1 MKTYILENQG
11 KGTVSIQ
18 PEQLKKI
25 AGATTSSEG
34 TTGDLTL

>member
-18 PEQLKKI
+18 TEQLKKI
-25 AGATTSSEG
+25 AGATIIANIT
-34 TTGDLTL
+34 D